1 MTALPALV
9 VALPL
14 LAACV
19 LLGLGVKLPR
29 VVADAIATTAALT
42 VTVLTAALLAS
53 VQHGRVVSWLGGH
66 EPEGTRSLGIVLA
79 ADGLNTT
86 LALLASFLTTCAL
99 VYSWRYFEAVEARYH
114 AMMLLFL
121 TGMLGFLLTGDLFTL
136 FVFFELMSGVAYA
149 LTGYRVEEADSV
161 QGALNFG
168 VVNSLGAYFTL
179 MGIGLLY
186 ARGGQLGLA
195 QLGVALDGKPA
206 DALVLAAFVLVCT
219 GLLVK
224 AAAVPF
230 HFWLADA
237 HAVAPTPVCV
247 LFSGVMV
254 ELGVYGVLRVR
265 RTVFGGVLDDGAF
278 ARVLLV
284 LGIASAV
291 LGAVLCFTQRH
302 LKRLLAYSTIAHTGL
317 FLCGLAAADGGASAG
332 FVLAVAGH
340 AGAKAALFLLAGI
353 LKDRYGSVDEDELFG
368 KWGHSRLEGGLFLL
382 AALVLAGLPPFGVAF
397 GKDVAEHALEHT
409 GYGWLVA
416 VFVAVTA
423 VTAAAV
429 LRAGLGVYFGLGR
442 PPQRDDGEKTTGK
455 DEEPETGGRIERTPA
470 TMTGAIVAVLA
481 AALAVGTVPWLRDAA
496 VNAGRQD
503 ADRDG
508 YLHDVLPAAGTSGHL
523 PPVTAE
529 WTSSGLLFAAIT
541 VLLAL
546 GIAAAALWPHRLP
559 SWPRPVRAALDVL
572 HRGHSGHVG
581 DYVAWLLAGVT
592 VLTALVWL

>member
-1 MTALPALV
+1 MNALPSLV
-9 VALPL
+9 IAVPL

-19 LLGLGVKLPR
+19 LLGLGPKLPR
-29 VVADAIATTAALT
+29 VAADVVATTAALA
-42 VTVLTAALLAS
+42 VTVLTTVLLAA

-66 EPEGTRSLGIVLA
+66 RPDGARSLGIVLA

-99 VYSWRYFEAVEARYH
+99 LYSWRYFEAVEARYH

-265 RTVFGGVLDDGAF
+265 RTVFGGVLDDGVF

-284 LGIASAV
+284 LGIASAL

-317 FLCGLAAADGGASAG
+317 FLCGLAAADGEASAG

-340 AGAKAALFLLAGI
+340 AGAKAALFLLTGV
-353 LKDRYGSVDEDELFG
+353 LMDRYGSVDEDELFG
-368 KWGHSRLEGGLFLL
+368 QCGHSRLEGGLFLL

-397 GKDVAEHALEHT
+397 GKDVVEHALGRA

-416 VFVAVTA
+416 VFVVVTA

-442 PPQRDDGEKTTGK
+442 PPRRDDGERTPGT
-455 DEEPETGGRIERTPA
+455 DEEPETGRRLERTPA
-470 TMTGAIVAVLA
+470 TMLAAIVAVLA

-496 VNAGRQD
+496 VTAGRQD
-503 ADRDG
+503 SDRGG
-508 YLHDVLPAAGTSGHL
+508 YLHDVLPAIRSTGLSH
-523 PPVTAE
+523 PVAAE
-529 WTSSGLLFAAIT
+529 WTSSGLVFSGLT
-541 VLLAL
+541 VALAL

-559 SWPRPVRAALDVL
+559 SWPRPLRAALEVV

-592 VLTALVWL
+592 VLTVVVWL

>member
-1 MTALPALV
+1 MSALPSLI

-14 LAACV
+14 LAACL
-19 LLGLGVKLPR
+19 LLGLGMKLPR
-29 VVADAIATTAALT
+29 VVADGFATAAALAA
-42 VTVLTAALLAS
+42 TVLSAVLLAA
-53 VQHGRVVSWLGGH
+53 VQHGRVVVWLGGH
-66 EPEGTRSLGIVLA
+66 RPDGARSLGIVLA

-254 ELGVYGVLRVR
+254 ELGAYGVLRVR
-265 RTVFGGVLDDGAF
+265 RTVFGGVLDDGTF

-317 FLCGLAAADGGASAG
+317 FLCGLAAADGAASTG
-332 FVLAVAGH
+332 FLLAVAGH
-340 AGAKAALFLLAGI
+340 AGAKAALFLLVGA

-368 KWGHSRLEGGLFLL
+368 KCGHSRLEGGLFLL
-382 AALVLAGLPPFGVAF
+382 AGLVLAGLPPFGIAF
-397 GKDVAEHALEHT
+397 GKDVAEHALEET

-416 VFVAVTA
+416 VFVVVTA
-423 VTAAAV
+423 VTAGAV
-429 LRAGLGVYFGLGR
+429 LRAGLGVYFGRGR
-442 PPQRDDGEKTTGK
+442 PPRRDDGDRTPGT

-470 TMTGAIVAVLA
+470 TMTAAIVAVLA
-481 AALAVGTVPWLRDAA
+481 AALAVPWLGEAA
-496 VNAGRQD
+496 VTAGRQE
-503 ADRDG
+503 ADREG
-508 YLHDVLPAAGTSGHL
+508 YLHDVLPAVGSPGSL

-529 WTSSGLLFAAIT
+529 WTSSGLLFGGLT

-559 SWPRPVRAALDVL
+559 SWPRPVRTALDAL

-581 DYVAWLLAGVT
+581 DYVAWLLVGVT
-592 VLTALVWL
+592 ALTALVWL

>member
-1 MTALPALV
+1 MSVLPSLAI
-9 VALPL
+9 ALPL

-19 LLGLGVKLPR
+19 LLGLGFKLPR
-29 VVADAIATTAALT
+29 VAADVLATTTALA
-42 VTVLTAALLAS
+42 VTVLTVVLLAA

-66 EPEGTRSLGIVLA
+66 GPDGTRSLGIVLA

-99 VYSWRYFEAVEARYH
+99 LYSWRYFEAVEARFH

-195 QLGVALDGKPA
+195 QLGVALDGQPA

-284 LGIASAV
+284 LGIASAL

-317 FLCGLAAADGGASAG
+317 FLCGLAAADGEASTG

-340 AGAKAALFLLAGI
+340 AGAKAALFLLAGV

-368 KWGHSRLEGGLFLL
+368 KGGHSRLEGGLFVL

-397 GKDVAEHALEHT
+397 GKGVAEHALEQA
-409 GYGWLVA
+409 GYGWLVP
-416 VFVAVTA
+416 VFVVVSA

-429 LRAGLGVYFGLGR
+429 LRAGLGVYFGLGS
-442 PPQRDDGEKTTGK
+442 PPPRDDGDRTAGT
-455 DEEPETGGRIERTPA
+455 DEEPETGGRIRRTPA
-470 TMTGAIVAVLA
+470 PMLAAIVALPA

-496 VNAGRQD
+496 VTAGRQD
-503 ADRDG
+503 ADRGG
-508 YLHDVLPAAGTSGHL
+508 YLHDVLPAVAAPGPA
-523 PPVTAE
+523 PPVAAE
-529 WTSSGLLFAAIT
+529 WTAAGVLFSSAT

-546 GIAAAALWPHRLP
+546 AIAVAALWPRRLP
-559 SWPRPVRAALDVL
+559 SWPRPVQAALDVL

-592 VLTALVWL
+592 VLTVLIRL

>member
-1 MTALPALV
+1 MTALPILV

-29 VVADAIATTAALT
+29 VVADAVATVAALT
-42 VTVLTAALLAS
+42 VTVLTAVLLVG

-66 EPEGTRSLGIVLA
+66 RPDGARSLGIVLA

-284 LGIASAV
+284 LGIASAL

-317 FLCGLAAADGGASAG
+317 FLCGLSAADGGASTG

-340 AGAKAALFLLAGI
+340 AGAKAALFLLVGV

-368 KWGHSRLEGGLFLL
+368 RCRHSRLEGGLFVL

-397 GKDVAEHALEHT
+397 GNDVADHALEHT

-416 VFVAVTA
+416 VSVAVTA

-442 PPQRDDGEKTTGK
+442 PPRRDDGDRTAGT

-481 AALAVGTVPWLRDAA
+481 AALAAGTVPWLRDAA
-496 VNAGRQD
+496 VTAGRQD

-508 YLHDVLPAAGTSGHL
+508 YLHDVLPAVGSPGSL
-523 PPVTAE
+523 PPVSAE
-529 WTSSGLLFAAIT
+529 WTSAGLLSAALT

-546 GIAAAALWPHRLP
+546 GVTAVALWPHRLP
-559 SWPRPVRAALDVL
+559 PWPRPVRTALEVL

-581 DYVAWLLAGVT
+581 DYVAWLLVGVT
-592 VLTALVWL
+592 VLTALVWA

>member
-1 MTALPALV
+1 MSVLPSLAI
-9 VALPL
+9 ALPL

-19 LLGLGVKLPR
+19 LLGLGFKLPR
-29 VVADAIATTAALT
+29 VAADVLATTTALA
-42 VTVLTAALLAS
+42 VTVLTVVLLAA

-66 EPEGTRSLGIVLA
+66 GPDGTRSLGIVLA

-99 VYSWRYFEAVEARYH
+99 LYSWRYFEAVEARFH

-179 MGIGLLY
+179 TGIGLLY

-195 QLGVALDGKPA
+195 QLGVALDGQPA

-284 LGIASAV
+284 LGIASAL

-317 FLCGLAAADGGASAG
+317 FLCGLAAADGEASTG

-340 AGAKAALFLLAGI
+340 AGAKAALFLLAGV

-368 KWGHSRLEGGLFLL
+368 KGGHSRLEGGLFVL

-397 GKDVAEHALEHT
+397 GKGVAEHALERA
-409 GYGWLVA
+409 GYGWLVP
-416 VFVAVTA
+416 VFVVVSA

-429 LRAGLGVYFGLGR
+429 LRAGLGVYFGLGS
-442 PPQRDDGEKTTGK
+442 PPPRDDGDRTAGT
-455 DEEPETGGRIERTPA
+455 DEEPETGGRIRRTPA
-470 TMTGAIVAVLA
+470 PMLAAIVALPA

-496 VNAGRQD
+496 VTAGRQD
-503 ADRDG
+503 ADRGG
-508 YLHDVLPAAGTSGHL
+508 YLHDVLPAVAAPGPA
-523 PPVTAE
+523 PPVAAE
-529 WTSSGLLFAAIT
+529 WTAAGVLFSSAT

-546 GIAAAALWPHRLP
+546 AIAVAALWPRRLP
-559 SWPRPVRAALDVL
+559 SWPRPVQAALDVL

-592 VLTALVWL
+592 VLTVLIRL

>member
-19 LLGLGVKLPR
+19 LLGLGLKLPR
-29 VVADAIATTAALT
+29 VVADGLATATALA
-42 VTVLTAALLAS
+42 VTVLTAVLLAG

-66 EPEGTRSLGIVLA
+66 RPDGTRSLGIVLA

-99 VYSWRYFEAVEARYH
+99 LYSWHYFEAVEARYH

-195 QLGVALDGKPA
+195 QLGVALDGRPA

-254 ELGVYGVLRVR
+254 ELGAYGVLRVR

-284 LGIASAV
+284 LGIASAL

-317 FLCGLAAADGGASAG
+317 FLCGLAATGGEASAG

-340 AGAKAALFLLAGI
+340 AGAKAALFLLAGV
-353 LKDRYGSVDEDELFG
+353 LMDRYGSVDEDELFG
-368 KWGHSRLEGGLFLL
+368 RCGHSRLEAGLFLL
-382 AALVLAGLPPFGVAF
+382 AALALAGLPPFGVAF
-397 GKDVAEHALEHT
+397 GKAVAEHALERS

-416 VFVAVTA
+416 VFVVVSA

-429 LRAGLGVYFGLGR
+429 LRAGLGVYFGLGT
-442 PPQRDDGEKTTGK
+442 PPRRDDGDRTPGT
-455 DEEPETGGRIERTPA
+455 DEEPETGRPIARTPV
-470 TMTGAIVAVLA
+470 TMTAAIVALLA
-481 AALAVGTVPWLRDAA
+481 GALAVGTLPWVGEAA
-496 VNAGRQD
+496 TTAGRQD
-503 ADRDG
+503 DDRGG
-508 YLHDVLPAAGTSGHL
+508 YLHDVLPAVPAPG
-523 PPVTAE
+523 PPAPVTAE
-529 WTSSGLLFAAIT
+529 WSASGVWFGLLT

-546 GIAAAALWPHRLP
+546 GVAAAALWPRRLP
-559 SWPRPVRAALDVL
+559 SWPRPVRAALEVL